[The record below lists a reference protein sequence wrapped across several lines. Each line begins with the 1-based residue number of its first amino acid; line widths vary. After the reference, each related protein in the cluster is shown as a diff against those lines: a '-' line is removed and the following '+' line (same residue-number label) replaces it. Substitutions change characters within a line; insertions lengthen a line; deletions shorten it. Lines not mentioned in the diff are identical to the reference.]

1 MALSKNGQLV
11 VMAVIALG
19 AVYFVKKVNRGP
31 GKATIT
37 TDSPWDISYFPNPQ
51 APIDATARVKNYP
64 VSLDACWSN
73 AQNMD
78 SGSSLVQRGGK
89 YRARGTVC

>member
-1 MALSKNGQLV
+1 MALSKQNISLA
-11 VMAVIALG
+11 VMAAIALG

-31 GKATIT
+31 GKPTI

-78 SGSSLVQRGGK
+78 SGSSLVSRGGK
-89 YRARGTVC
+89 YRARGTVI